1 MTVARTGT
9 APEVVRETLRTRLVE
24 FLAEYGFLVFFG
36 LWVAFLALATPLFL
50 TPQNIILL
58 LRQAAIFGIPAI
70 GATFVLILGELDISF
85 GSTIGLAGAV
95 GASLIVAGVDPLLG
109 ILAGIGVGLLIGLV
123 NGFLVTV
130 VRIPSVVA
138 TLGMLGIVLGI
149 GLVYTGG
156 RSIFGPQLDPI
167 LPLAQ
172 GWLGPVPI
180 PVVILFLAYGLAW
193 FVLTQTRFG
202 MHVYLV
208 GDNAEAAYRAGIPVQ
223 RIKMAVFALAGAT
236 AGLGG
241 MILVARV
248 SQAQASLGSESLF
261 PVLTAVILG
270 GVSLTGGRGR
280 VENTLIASVFLA
292 SIVNGLILLG
302 VDPNAQ
308 RVIQGAILVLAVSLD
323 RLRR

>member
-1 MTVARTGT
+1 
-9 APEVVRETLRTRLVE
+9 
-24 FLAEYGFLVFFG
+24 
-36 LWVAFLALATPLFL
+36 
-50 TPQNIILL
+50 

-95 GASLIVAGVDPLLG
+95 GASLIVAGLDPLLG
-109 ILAGIGVGLLIGLV
+109 ILAGVAVGLAVGLV

-130 VRIPSVVA
+130 VQIPSVVA
-138 TLGMLGIVLGI
+138 TLGMLGIVLGV

-156 RSIFGPQLDPI
+156 RSIFGPELEPI

-172 GWLGPVPI
+172 GWVGPIPI
-180 PVVILFLAYGLAW
+180 PVIILFVAYAVAW

-208 GDNAEAAYRAGIPVQ
+208 GDNSEAAYRAGIPVQ
-223 RIKMAVFALAGAT
+223 RIRMAVFALAGAM

-248 SQAQASLGSESLF
+248 SQAQASLGSEALF

-280 VENTLIASVFLA
+280 VQNTLIASVFLA

-308 RVIQGAILVLAVSLD
+308 RMIQGAILIAAVSLD

>member
-1 MTVARTGT
+1 MTLTRSGT
-9 APEVVRETLRTRLVE
+9 APEVVRETTRTRLIE
-24 FLAEYGFLVFFG
+24 FLAEYGFLVFFA
-36 LWVAFLALATPLFL
+36 LWIVFISFLTPLFL

-95 GASLIVAGVDPLLG
+95 GASLIVAGLDPLLG
-109 ILAGIGVGLLIGLV
+109 ILAGVAVGLAVGLV

-130 VRIPSVVA
+130 VQIPSVVA
-138 TLGMLGIVLGI
+138 TLGMLGIVLGV

-156 RSIFGPQLDPI
+156 RSIFGPELEPI

-172 GWLGPVPI
+172 GWVGPIPI
-180 PVVILFLAYGLAW
+180 PVIILFVAYAVAW

-208 GDNAEAAYRAGIPVQ
+208 GDNSEAAYRAGIPVQ
-223 RIKMAVFALAGAT
+223 RIRMAVFALAGAM

-248 SQAQASLGSESLF
+248 SQAQASLGSEALF

-280 VENTLIASVFLA
+280 VQNTLIASVFLA

-308 RVIQGAILVLAVSLD
+308 RMIQGAILIAAVSLD